1 MTRDNLLFILAVIIV
16 ISIIIC
22 IVKKVA
28 KLIIFALVAF
38 FIFTL
43 VKGFIAG
50 KSPMDMVNGT
60 KVNAAYTKQLYNYT
74 DKVKVSIQNSLNAI
88 DNKSLPKLK
97 EENKKLHE
105 YLDQVIKL
113 PHGDELKA
121 IHDKYCN

>member
-1 MTRDNLLFILAVIIV
+1 
-16 ISIIIC
+16 
-22 IVKKVA
+22 
-28 KLIIFALVAF
+28 
-38 FIFTL
+38 
-43 VKGFIAG
+43 
-50 KSPMDMVNGT
+50 MDMVNGT